1 MKLSEKYFIAIL
13 VFCLGSLSA
22 QTFIGKVNPFPQQ
35 EAQNQSSVDTI
46 KILAVM
52 VEFQKDADNN
62 TAGDGTFNSIYEK
75 NYGDKII
82 DPLPH
87 DVNYFSNHLESA
99 KNYFSKVSNGKA
111 NVVYQ
116 ILPQV
121 ITVSKTMRN
130 YSPAIN
136 STDFTAMAEFLKEVW
151 TLAGDQQPNFNFS
164 DFNLFAI
171 FHAGVG
177 RDISLPGSLGNE
189 KDLPSV
195 YLGLNALQK
204 YFGVSFDGIQVGSS
218 NFKITN
224 SMILPQT
231 ENREISSFGQTA
243 LFQVSINGLIAANIA
258 SFLGLPDLFDTN
270 TGLSAIGKFG
280 LMDGQSIFANRGL
293 FPPEPSAWEKIFLG
307 WETPTEIPIQAGNKT
322 YTITPSLVPS
332 HQIYKIPINA
342 SEYYLV
348 ENRQRDVNKDG
359 LNITLKQNGTY
370 STKTFTLK
378 DYDYFEAIPETLLA
392 GVTTNVDEYD
402 YSLPG
407 SGILIWHIDEKV
419 INEKIAEN
427 KINSDKTRRG
437 VDVEEAD
444 GVQDI
449 GEQFTTIFG
458 DNVVGEGTDLDLW
471 YKSNK
476 AKLYQNKFSADTR
489 PNTNANDGANSLI
502 TFQNFS
508 DLTNST
514 QMTFDV
520 QFGGDVV
527 KPIFRIAI
535 ASSSTEKKLT
545 SVTFNGKN
553 YFFVLSNS
561 NLYQFDEKGN
571 FVDSVLSFSSF
582 KPVVFVENDLLYVV
596 GLFNSKN
603 IVNSSSIN
611 ILSLSATQRYY
622 ASKSFSFIVSTPP
635 VCWQKSKFI
644 FGTTHDGI
652 HLISV
657 DADSILNH
665 GKFVTDYVGTA
676 IKIASP
682 SVAPLPIRPDR
693 LDFITKQK
701 YYTYIIVDSL
711 NFYENLHDLV
721 QSKTSTG
728 VSLFI
733 VLSEEKFYV
742 INDKAKIISEFPIQ
756 GSPTS
761 FSLTDLKQDGNNY
774 ILYTNGT
781 NLEAYNLSG
790 ASAENF
796 PFRDPMGIGFTGTPL
811 SADIQGD
818 GKAEIIAATTDGRIF
833 AVDGGTGKVVNGFPI
848 STGKSL
854 TSTPI
859 LFSDS
864 GKVSLAVLN
873 ENSFSAFNISS
884 TDGKYFWSEENGNSF
899 NNSFVE
905 KAANINSIS
914 EFFPKAKAYN
924 WPNPVYDGQTF
935 IRYYVSEDSKINIKI
950 FDLAGDFVAEL
961 NNTAI
966 GGMDNE
972 TTWNVNNIQSGVY
985 FARVEAIGNSG
996 KSESTIIKIAIVK

>member
-1 MKLSEKYFIAIL
+1 MKILKNYFLAAL
-13 VFCLGSLSA
+13 VLCLGSLSA
-22 QTFIGKVNPFPQQ
+22 QTFIGKINPFPKQTA
-35 EAQNQSSVDTI
+35 ENFNAVDTI

-52 VEFQKDADNN
+52 VEFQKDTDAN
-62 TAGDGTFNSIYEK
+62 TGGDGTFNSIYGK
-75 NYGDKII
+75 DYGDKII

-87 DVNYFSNHLESA
+87 DINYFSNHLEFA
-99 KNYFSKVSNGKA
+99 KNYFAKVSNGKT

-116 ILPQV
+116 FLPQ
-121 ITVSKTMRN
+121 IIVSKTMRN
-130 YSPAIN
+130 YSPPIN
-136 STDFTAMAEFLKEVW
+136 SIDFTAMAEFMKEVW
-151 TLAGDQQPNFNFS
+151 TLAGNQNPNFNFS

-204 YFGVSFDGIQVGSS
+204 YFGTSFDGIPVGNA

-231 ENREISSFGQTA
+231 ENREISSFGQTS

-258 SFLGLPDLFDTN
+258 SYLGLPDLFDTN

-307 WETPTEIPIQAGNKT
+307 WETPFEIEVKAGNST
-322 YTITPSLVPS
+322 YIINPSLDAL
-332 HQIYKIPINA
+332 HKIYKIPINA

-348 ENRQRDVNKDG
+348 EYRQRDVFQDG
-359 LNITLKQNGTY
+359 LKISLKQNNVDV
-370 STKTFTLK
+370 TKTFALNE
-378 DYDYFEAIPETLLA
+378 YAYFEAIPETLLA
-392 GVTTNVDEYD
+392 GVTTTVDEYD
-402 YSLPG
+402 FSLPG
-407 SGILIWHIDEKV
+407 SGILIWHIDEKI

-427 KINSDKTRRG
+427 KINADKTHRG

-458 DNVVGEGTDLDLW
+458 DKVVGEGTEFDLW
-471 YKSNK
+471 YKSNS
-476 AKLYQNKFSADTR
+476 AKLYHNKFSSDTR

-502 TFQNFS
+502 TFHNFS
-508 DLTNST
+508 DVTDVTRMFFS
-514 QMTFDV
+514 V
-520 QFGGDVV
+520 QFGDDVV
-527 KPIFRIAI
+527 KPIFKKAV
-535 ASSSTEKKLT
+535 AFPSTDNKLT
-545 SVTFNGKN
+545 SINFNGKN

-571 FVDSVLSFSSF
+571 LVDSVLNFSSF
-582 KPVVFVENDLLYVV
+582 KPTLFVDNDLLYVV
-596 GLFNSKN
+596 GLFNSPN
-603 IVNSSSIN
+603 YYSSPLNIN
-611 ILSLSATQRYY
+611 ILSFSVSGKNYSSQG
-622 ASKSFSFIVSTPP
+622 FSFIASTPP
-635 VCWQKSKFI
+635 VCWQTSKLI
-644 FGTTHDGI
+644 FGTTFDGI
-652 HLISV
+652 HLISIN
-657 DADSILNH
+657 ADSIFNH
-665 GKFVTDYVGTA
+665 GKFVTDYVGSA
-676 IKIASP
+676 IKIVTP
-682 SVAPLPIRPDR
+682 GIAPLPILPDR

-701 YYTYIIVDSL
+701 YYTYIIRDSI
-711 NFYENLHDLV
+711 NFVENLYDLV
-721 QSKTSTG
+721 QSKTSDG
-728 VSLFI
+728 RSIFV
-733 VLSEEKFYV
+733 VLSEMNFYIV
-742 INDKAKIISEFPIQ
+742 DNASNITSEFPVN
-756 GSPTS
+756 GSPTT
-761 FSLTDLKQDGNNY
+761 FSLADLKQDGSNY

-790 ASAENF
+790 ACAENF

-811 SADIQGD
+811 AADIQGD
-818 GKAEIIAATTDGRIF
+818 GKAEIIAATKDGRIF
-833 AVDGGTGKVVNGFPI
+833 AIDGGTGNVVNGFPI
-848 STGKSL
+848 STGQSL

-873 ENSFSAFNISS
+873 ENSFSAYNISS
-884 TDGKYFWSEENGNSF
+884 TDGKYFWSEENGNSR
-899 NNSFVE
+899 NNSFVD
-905 KAANINSIS
+905 KAANTNSIS

-961 NNTAI
+961 NNTAN

-972 TTWNVNNIQSGVY
+972 TTWNVNNIQSGIY
-985 FARVEAIGNSG
+985 FARIAATGNSG
-996 KSESTIIKIAIVK
+996 KTESTIIKIAVVK

>member
-1 MKLSEKYFIAIL
+1 MKFIKKYFLAIL
-13 VFCLGSLSA
+13 VFGLGSLSA
-22 QTFIGKVNPFPQQ
+22 QTFIGNINPFPQQ
-35 EAQNQSSVDTI
+35 QAKIISSVDTV

-75 NYGDKII
+75 SYGDKII

-87 DVNYFSNHLESA
+87 DAQYFSNHLEFA

-111 NVVYQ
+111 NIVYQ

-121 ITVSKTMRN
+121 ITISKTMRN
-130 YSPAIN
+130 YSPAVN
-136 STDFTAMAEFLKEVW
+136 STDFTAMAEFMKEVW
-151 TLAGDQQPNFNFS
+151 TLVGTQNPNFNFA

-195 YLGLNALQK
+195 YLGLNSLQK
-204 YFGVSFDGIQVGSS
+204 YFGPSFDGIQVGST

-224 SMILPQT
+224 SMMLPQT
-231 ENREISSFGQTA
+231 ENREISSFGQTS
-243 LFQVSINGLIAANIA
+243 LFQVSINGLIVANIA

-280 LMDGQSIFANRGL
+280 LMDGQAIFANRGL

-307 WETPTEIPIQAGNKT
+307 WKTPTEIAVQAGNST
-322 YTITPSLVPS
+322 YTITPSLIPS

-370 STKTFTLK
+370 IPKTFAIK
-378 DYDYFEAIPETLLA
+378 DYDYFEAIPETLIA
-392 GVTTNVDEYD
+392 GVTTSVDEYD

-407 SGILIWHIDEKV
+407 SGLLIWHIDEKV

-458 DNVVGEGTDLDLW
+458 DQVVGEGTEFDLW
-471 YKSNK
+471 YKSNT
-476 AKLYQNKFSADTR
+476 AKLYHNIFSNDTR

-527 KPIFRIAI
+527 KPIFRKAI
-535 ASSSTEKKLT
+535 ALPSTENKLT
-545 SVTFNGKN
+545 SININGKLNFLVVSNSQLYRFDNEGSLIDSVINFSTFKPTVLDSFVVGVYNPQDPSFPSVINVLNFNENPIKLISKTNSKKFTAAPIYFKSRFLLADADGNILRASVVADSIFLEVSSGSYFPINKFTGAERLQFIGANKFSDESQSIAKTFSDTLIDVASAAN
-553 YFFVLSNS
+553 YNS
-561 NLYQFDEKGN
+561 NLKT
-571 FVDSVLSFSSF
+571 VLLS
-582 KPVVFVENDLLYVV
+582 K
-596 GLFNSKN
+596 KN
-603 IVNSSSIN
+603 I
-611 ILSLSATQRYY
+611 Y
-622 ASKSFSFIVSTPP
+622 
-635 VCWQKSKFI
+635 
-644 FGTTHDGI
+644 
-652 HLISV
+652 
-657 DADSILNH
+657 ILNQ
-665 GKFVTDYVGTA
+665 A
-676 IKIASP
+676 
-682 SVAPLPIRPDR
+682 L
-693 LDFITKQK
+693 Q
-701 YYTYIIVDSL
+701 
-711 NFYENLHDLV
+711 
-721 QSKTSTG
+721 Q
-728 VSLFI
+728 
-733 VLSEEKFYV
+733 
-742 INDKAKIISEFPIQ
+742 ISQFEVN
-756 GSPTS
+756 GSPENI
-761 FSLTDLKQDGNNY
+761 SLADLKLDGNNY
-774 ILYTNGT
+774 ILYTNG
-781 NLEAYNLSG
+781 LYVEAYNFAG
-790 ASAENF
+790 ACAENF
-796 PFRDPMGIGFTGTPL
+796 PFKDPMGIGFIGTPL
-811 SADIQGD
+811 TANVSGLGESEVI
-818 GKAEIIAATTDGRIF
+818 ATTLDGRIF
-833 AVDGGTGKVVNGFPI
+833 VIDGFTGKAVDGFPVSIGQKITSAPLLYSDNGKGAIVLLTRNSMIAYNIGILSAPI
-848 STGKSL
+848 YW
-854 TSTPI
+854 
-859 LFSDS
+859 
-864 GKVSLAVLN
+864 A
-873 ENSFSAFNISS
+873 
-884 TDGKYFWSEENGNSF
+884 EENANSS
-899 NNSFVE
+899 NNAFTTS
-905 KAANINSIS
+905 ATITQNSQ
-914 EFFPKAKAYN
+914 EFFPKTKAYN

-985 FARVEAIGNSG
+985 FAHVEATGNSG
-996 KSESTIIKIAIVK
+996 KTESTIIKIAIVK

>member
-1 MKLSEKYFIAIL
+1 MKLFKKYFIAIL
-13 VFCLGSLSA
+13 VFGLGSLSA

-35 EAQNQSSVDTI
+35 VAFNQSSVDTI

-75 NYGDKII
+75 DYGDKII

-87 DVNYFSNHLESA
+87 DVNYFSTHLEFA

-116 ILPQV
+116 FLPQV

-136 STDFTAMAEFLKEVW
+136 STDFTAMAEFLNEVW
-151 TLAGDQQPNFNFS
+151 TLAGDQNPNFSFS

-204 YFGVSFDGIQVGSS
+204 YFGASFDGIQVGTS

-224 SMILPQT
+224 SMILPQA

-307 WETPTEIPIQAGNKT
+307 WETPTEIPVQAGNKT
-322 YTITPSLVPS
+322 YIITPSLVLS

-359 LNITLKQNGTY
+359 LNITLKQNGTFI
-370 STKTFTLK
+370 TKSFTIK
-378 DYDYFEAIPETLLA
+378 DYDYFEAIPETLIA
-392 GVTTNVDEYD
+392 GVTTSVDEYD

-407 SGILIWHIDEKV
+407 SGILIWHIDEKI

-458 DNVVGEGTDLDLW
+458 DQVVGEGWEFDLW

-476 AKLYQNKFSADTR
+476 AKLYQNKFSSDTR

-527 KPIFRIAI
+527 KPIFRKVI
-535 ASSSTEKKLT
+535 SLPSTNNKLT
-545 SVTFNGKN
+545 SINFNGKN

-571 FVDSVLSFSSF
+571 LVDSVLSFSSF
-582 KPVVFVENDLLYVV
+582 KPVVRDSLVV
-596 GLFNSKN
+596 GIFNSKN
-603 IVNSSSIN
+603 TLSRSIIN
-611 ILSLSATQRYY
+611 VLNFNENPVKHFSGSYEKIIASPPIYFQTNYY
-622 ASKSFSFIVSTPP
+622 FGDAEGNLIRASI
-635 VCWQKSKFI
+635 Q
-644 FGTTHDGI
+644 
-652 HLISV
+652 
-657 DADSILNH
+657 ADSIFLIVGPKSNFPIR
-665 GKFVTDYVGTA
+665 KFSGADRLRYISANKFFDEHLASQIDFDDTLID
-676 IKIASP
+676 IASTGNYN
-682 SVAPLPIRPDR
+682 SNLKTVVL
-693 LDFITKQK
+693 TKN
-701 YYTYIIVDSL
+701 D
-711 NFYENLHDLV
+711 
-721 QSKTSTG
+721 
-728 VSLFI
+728 
-733 VLSEEKFYV
+733 FYV
-742 INDKAKIISEFPIQ
+742 LNQEAALISKFNAK
-756 GSPTS
+756 GSPES
-761 FSLTDLKQDGNNY
+761 FSLADLKLDGANY
-774 ILYTNGT
+774 ILYTNG
-781 NLEAYNLSG
+781 LYIEAYNFSG
-790 ASAENF
+790 ACAENF
-796 PFRDPMGIGFTGTPL
+796 PFKDPMGIGFTGTPL
-811 SADIQGD
+811 TANISGLGESEVI
-818 GKAEIIAATTDGRIF
+818 ATTLDGRIF
-833 AVDGGTGKVVNGFPI
+833 VIDGFTGKAVDGFPV
-848 STGKSL
+848 STGQKIM
-854 TSTPI
+854 STP
-859 LFSDS
+859 LFFSDK
-864 GKVSLAVLN
+864 GKGSIVLLN
-873 ENSFSAFNISS
+873 DNSMMAYNIGLHSAPI
-884 TDGKYFWSEENGNSF
+884 YWAEENANSS
-899 NNSFVE
+899 NNAFTTS
-905 KAANINSIS
+905 AAVNQNSQ
-914 EFFPKAKAYN
+914 EFFPKTKAYN

-985 FARVEAIGNSG
+985 FARVEATGNSG

>member
-1 MKLSEKYFIAIL
+1 MKFIRKYFLAIL
-13 VFCLGSLSA
+13 VFGLGSLSA
-22 QTFIGKVNPFPQQ
+22 QTFIGKINPFPQQ
-35 EAQNQSSVDTI
+35 TVNFRSSVDTV

-52 VEFQKDADNN
+52 VEFQQDTDNN
-62 TAGDGTFNSIYEK
+62 TAGNGTFNSIYEK
-75 NYGDKII
+75 SYGDKII

-87 DVNYFSNHLESA
+87 NAQYFSDHLEFA

-111 NVVYQ
+111 NIVYQ

-121 ITVSKTMRN
+121 IKVSKTMRN
-130 YSPAIN
+130 YSPAVN
-136 STDFTAMAEFLKEVW
+136 STDFTSMAEFMKEVW
-151 TLAGDQQPNFNFS
+151 TVAGTQNQNFNFA

-195 YLGLNALQK
+195 YLGLNSLQK
-204 YFGVSFDGIQVGSS
+204 YFGASFDGIQVGSAHV
-218 NFKITN
+218 KITN
-224 SMILPQT
+224 SMMLPQT
-231 ENREISSFGQTA
+231 ENREISSFGQTS
-243 LFQVSINGLIAANIA
+243 LFQVSINGLIVANIA

-280 LMDGQSIFANRGL
+280 LMDGQAIFANRGL

-307 WETPTEIPIQAGNKT
+307 WETPSEIAVQARNT
-322 YTITPSLVPS
+322 THTITPSLIPS

-370 STKTFTLK
+370 IPKTFAIK
-378 DYDYFEAIPETLLA
+378 DYDYFEAIPETLIA
-392 GVTTNVDEYD
+392 GVTTSVDEYD

-407 SGILIWHIDEKV
+407 SGLLIWHIDEKV

-458 DNVVGEGTDLDLW
+458 DQVVGEGTEFDLW
-471 YKSNK
+471 YKSNT
-476 AKLYQNKFSADTR
+476 AKLYHNTFSNDTR

-527 KPIFRIAI
+527 KPIFRKAI
-535 ASSSTEKKLT
+535 ALPSTNNKLT
-545 SVTFNGKN
+545 SINFNGKTS
-553 YFFVLSNS
+553 FFVLSHF
-561 NLYQFDEKGN
+561 NLYEFDDNGN
-571 FVDSVLSFSSF
+571 LVDSILNFSSF
-582 KPVVFVENDLLYVV
+582 KPAVYVQNDILYIV
-596 GLFNSKN
+596 GLFAFPNPSNSLGINVKTSYINGNNYYSYYCNRYSNTAPIRTNNLISFGDVDGIVYTYEITKDSVVPENPSSFAHPHKVTKLAGEDAAYSISANRLINKNSSNTLDFAVNLLDLAATRNSSGEDIEVVLSNSKFHV
-603 IVNSSSIN
+603 INSQQ
-611 ILSLSATQRYY
+611 T
-622 ASKSFSFIVSTPP
+622 TT
-635 VCWQKSKFI
+635 SKFLAA
-644 FGTTHDGI
+644 GI
-652 HLISV
+652 PMTL
-657 DADSILNH
+657 SI
-665 GKFVTDYVGTA
+665 A
-676 IKIASP
+676 
-682 SVAPLPIRPDR
+682 
-693 LDFITKQK
+693 
-701 YYTYIIVDSL
+701 
-711 NFYENLHDLV
+711 
-721 QSKTSTG
+721 
-728 VSLFI
+728 
-733 VLSEEKFYV
+733 
-742 INDKAKIISEFPIQ
+742 
-756 GSPTS
+756 
-761 FSLTDLKQDGNNY
+761 DLKQDGSNY

-790 ASAENF
+790 ACAENF
-796 PFRDPMGIGFTGTPL
+796 PFKDPMGVGFTGTPL
-811 SADIQGD
+811 AAQIQLD
-818 GKAEIIAATTDGRIF
+818 GAKNKPIVVAQTTDGRIF
-833 AVDGGTGKVVNGFPI
+833 MVDGLSGEVVNGFPI
-848 STGKSL
+848 SAGQSI
-854 TSTPI
+854 TSAPI
-859 LFSDS
+859 LYNDS
-864 GKVSLAVLN
+864 GKISLAVLT
-873 ENSFSAFNISS
+873 ENSFTAYNLSNG
-884 TDGKYFWSEENGNSF
+884 DGRMYWSEENGNSF
-899 NNSFVE
+899 NNSFVD
-905 KAANINSIS
+905 KAVNTNPIS

-985 FARVEAIGNSG
+985 FAHVEATAISG
-996 KSESTIIKIAIVK
+996 KTESTIIKIAIVK